1 MKSIIKTRKVFLML
15 FAFHLSLVFI
25 LVGCGYK
32 PSSSYAKKKI
42 QGNVY
47 VHVVINLEDPKNSV
61 LVKDALNEIV
71 VGQFNNKLVSK
82 RSLADTILTVE
93 LGSVATQ
100 ELQKDED
107 GYVNLYRT
115 NVSITVSYAGPNGKG
130 TTSVSGSYDFSVDD
144 GSTISDTKRFEA
156 IKIASSKALEEI
168 VSKFA
173 IESFKKDKT
182 EGNENKTK

>member
-1 MKSIIKTRKVFLML
+1 MKSILKTRKVFLML
-15 FAFHLSLVFI
+15 FAFHLSLVVI
-25 LVGCGYK
+25 LTGCGYK

-47 VHVVINLEDPKNSV
+47 VHVVIDLEEPKNSV

-82 RSLADTILTVE
+82 RSLADTVLTVK
-93 LGSVATQ
+93 LASVGTQ

-115 NVSITVSYAGPNGKG
+115 NVNITVSYVGPNGKG

-144 GSTISDTKRFEA
+144 GSTISDAKRFEA

-173 IESFKKDKT
+173 IESFKKDKVD
-182 EGNENKTK
+182 GDENKTK